1 MALDL
6 ERFYTLFNKMPA
18 FYTYQII
25 IRIYVMTTSMV
36 VSSCQKVRELFLG
49 TINIVELNTSAC
61 RITSS
66 GDNHCV
72 TKLYATSIAEIL
84 IFFQLV
90 KVIDISPSGIW

>member
-6 ERFYTLFNKMPA
+6 ERFYTVFNKMPA

-36 VSSCQKVRELFLG
+36 VSSCQKVREPFLG
-49 TINIVELNTSAC
+49 TINIVELNTFRRAN
-61 RITSS
+61 SS

-84 IFFQLV
+84 FFFQLV
-90 KVIDISPSGIW
+90 KIIDISPSGIW